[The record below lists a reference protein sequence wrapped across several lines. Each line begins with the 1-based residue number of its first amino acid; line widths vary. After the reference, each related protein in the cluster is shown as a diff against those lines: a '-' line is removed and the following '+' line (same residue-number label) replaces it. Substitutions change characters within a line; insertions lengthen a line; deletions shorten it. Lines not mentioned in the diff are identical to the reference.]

1 MKISIIIPYYNAI
14 NTIERTLFSIYNQT
28 YNNYEVIVINDKSTD
43 NPFPIINTYKL
54 KFENNNNNFKYIEL
68 DENCGPS
75 KARNYAWDISEGD
88 YLAFLDSDD
97 FWHCQKLETCVNFLA
112 ISKAHMLIHSCEVYN
127 GNAIDKIILNKYGDE
142 NVFNLFKSN
151 KYKWLL
157 RNHSV
162 TPSVVLNQKITLR
175 FRDSMKY
182 SEDYDLWLRVVF
194 NYNNTFEIIG
204 PTLTFLGKPF
214 MIGNGLS
221 SNVHKMRVG
230 EFQLYYNFCKQ
241 NKVYLIILPFLII
254 NSILK
259 HFKLLLKII

>member
-1 MKISIIIPYYNAI
+1 MKISIIIPYYNAL

-43 NPFPIINTYKL
+43 NPLPIINTYKL
-54 KFENNNNNFKYIEL
+54 RFENNNNNFKYIEL

-151 KYKWLL
+151 KYKWLI

-221 SNVHKMRVG
+221 S
-230 EFQLYYNFCKQ
+230 
-241 NKVYLIILPFLII
+241 
-254 NSILK
+254 
-259 HFKLLLKII
+259 

>member
-1 MKISIIIPYYNAI
+1 M
-14 NTIERTLFSIYNQT
+14 
-28 YNNYEVIVINDKSTD
+28 
-43 NPFPIINTYKL
+43 
-54 KFENNNNNFKYIEL
+54 
-68 DENCGPS
+68 G
-75 KARNYAWDISEGD
+75 
-88 YLAFLDSDD
+88 
-97 FWHCQKLETCVNFLA
+97 
-112 ISKAHMLIHSCEVYN
+112 YN

-151 KYKWLL
+151 KYKWLI

-259 HFKLLLKII
+259 HFKLLFKKII